1 MATELAPLVLAPD
14 DWVLEIPVLRFTV
27 LPTELLPL
35 RLVNELPLTDTDEF
49 VPLVREL
56 LTAEPEVLRLT
67 ALPLLTV
74 PVLRL
79 VTLPRLVLTDDEVP
93 LLTVPVLRPDVTVPC
108 LDVDEEELVA

>member
-14 DWVLEIPVLRFTV
+14 DRVLEIPVLRFTV